1 MDIKT
6 IRSCGVAVKSDFG
19 LYSDSGGSKSLI
31 LLSIYGSSQQT
42 KAVFSA
48 LAESRAVKVLPDAYE
63 LTRPSSLRGR
73 GRSIG
78 RGRHHM
84 LLWSEEGLADGI
96 IWFEE
101 KPKEEPKASNLY
113 VRLEYI
119 QAGKRSTAAR
129 LSVHRLTKAGLLV
142 KTPLTVKPGDSL
154 MEKTGLAEYE
164 GFDVNEINP
173 WTKTVSF
180 ANGMVLKPKEEYSWK
195 KAFLGSLD
203 AAEEEALIR
212 WLERKKTPYER
223 EYLPALRERLIRDD
237 NIIVFGGWGGFYG
250 YEIAIDDDRLCDIML
265 EISRGRSTGD
275 EANIKTGGV
284 GSKGETHERHY
295 GTT

>member
-1 MDIKT
+1 MNIRT

-19 LYSDSGGSKSLI
+19 LYSDCGGNKSLI

-42 KAVFSA
+42 RAVFSA
-48 LAESRAVKVLPDAYE
+48 LAESRAVKVLPDSFE
-63 LTRPSSLRGR
+63 LNRPSSLRGR

-84 LLWSEEGLADGI
+84 VLWSEEGLADGI
-96 IWFEE
+96 IWFDE
-101 KPKEEPKASNLY
+101 KPKEETRAGNLY
-113 VRLEYI
+113 IRLENI
-119 QAGKRSTAAR
+119 QAAKRTAAAR
-129 LSVHRLTKAGLLV
+129 LSVHRLTKAGLTV

-154 MEKTGLAEYE
+154 KEKTGLAEYE
-164 GFDVNEINP
+164 GFEVDEINP
-173 WTKTVSF
+173 WLKSVSF
-180 ANGMVLKPKEEYSWK
+180 ANGTVLKPKEEYSWK
-195 KAFLGSLD
+195 KALLGSLD

-237 NIIVFGGWGGFYG
+237 NISVFGGWGGFHG

-265 EISRGRSTGD
+265 EISRGQG
-275 EANIKTGGV
+275 A
-284 GSKGETHERHY
+284 
-295 GTT
+295 GTKII

>member
-19 LYSDSGGSKSLI
+19 LYSDSGGNKFLI

-42 KAVFSA
+42 RAVFSA
-48 LAESRAVKVLPDAYE
+48 LAESRAVKVLPDTFE
-63 LTRPSSLRGR
+63 LARPSSLRGK

-84 LLWSEEGLADGI
+84 LIWSEEGLADGI
-96 IWFEE
+96 IWLAE
-101 KPKEEPKASNLY
+101 KPKEDPKSSNLY
-113 VRLEYI
+113 IRLEYI
-119 QAGKRSTAAR
+119 QAAKRTAAAR
-129 LSVHRLTKAGLLV
+129 LSVQRLTKAGLTV

-154 MEKTGLAEYE
+154 KEKTGLAEYE
-164 GFDVNEINP
+164 GFEVDEINP

-180 ANGMVLKPKEEYSWK
+180 ANGIVLKPKEEYSWK
-195 KAFLGSLD
+195 KALLGSLE

-237 NIIVFGGWGGFYG
+237 NIIVFGGWGGFNG
-250 YEIAIDDDRLCDIML
+250 YEIAVDDDRLCDIML
-265 EISRGRSTGD
+265 EISRGRGAGCED
-275 EANIKTGGV
+275 NIKTGSV
-284 GSKGETHERHY
+284 ASKGDTHERHY

>member
-1 MDIKT
+1 MNIKT

-19 LYSDSGGSKSLI
+19 LYNDSGGNKTLI
-31 LLSIYGSSQQT
+31 LLSIYGSPQQT

-48 LAESRAVKVLPDAYE
+48 LAESKAVKVLPDSYE

-84 LLWSEEGLADGI
+84 VIWSEEGLADGI
-96 IWFEE
+96 IWFDE
-101 KPKEEPKASNLY
+101 KPKEEPKAGSLY
-113 VRLEYI
+113 IRLEYI
-119 QAGKRSTAAR
+119 QAAKRTASAR
-129 LSVHRLTKAGLLV
+129 LSVHRVTKAGFTV

-154 MEKTGLAEYE
+154 KEKTGLAEYE
-164 GFDVNEINP
+164 GFEVDEINP

-180 ANGMVLKPKEEYSWK
+180 ANGTVLKPKEEYSWK
-195 KAFLGSLD
+195 KVLLGSLG

-223 EYLPALRERLIRDD
+223 EYLPALRERLLRDD
-237 NIIVFGGWGGFYG
+237 NIIVFGGWGGFHG

-265 EISRGRSTGD
+265 EISRGRRAGYED
-275 EANIKTGGV
+275 NIKTGGV
-284 GSKGETHERHY
+284 DSRGETHERHY